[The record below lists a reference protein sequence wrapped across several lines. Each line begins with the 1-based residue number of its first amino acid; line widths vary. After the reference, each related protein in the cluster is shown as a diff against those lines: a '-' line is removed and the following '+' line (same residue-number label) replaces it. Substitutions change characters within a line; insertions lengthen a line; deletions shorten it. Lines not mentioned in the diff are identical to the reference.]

1 MVDLP
6 RVLDGRAGMCN
17 RVGLLCRGLGVTVN
31 TCKQCQKWWSGG
43 ALTIGLIG
51 GQEIVYFGGSGVCYT
66 HLGCFG
72 ARGGAGGGRRAYIRY
87 QN

>member
-1 MVDLP
+1 MG
-6 RVLDGRAGMCN
+6 GRGCVIGWAIEQ
-17 RVGLLCRGLGVTVN
+17 GLGVTVN

-43 ALTIGLIG
+43 ALTIGLVG
-51 GQEIVYFGGSGVCYT
+51 GREIVYFGGSRVCYT

-72 ARGGAGGGRRAYIRY
+72 TQGGVGGGRRAYIWS